1 VTKTYA
7 IQVLDA
13 QGDVILSTRGR
24 DGALS
29 KAIEALSDYRAA
41 CGRASGML
49 FTNARDRKDGLK
61 VDGVRVH
68 YALGEIAIAD
78 EILAGFDRRG
88 VAGYEAFCEQV
99 FEEVIAARGESSA
112 DVA

>member
-1 VTKTYA
+1 MNKAYA

-13 QGDVILSTRGR
+13 DGVVIRYLLGR
-24 DGALS
+24 AYALAT
-29 KAIEALSDYRAA
+29 AIEVLTDYRAA

-49 FTNARDRKDGLK
+49 FTNDRDRKDGLQ

-68 YALGEIAIAD
+68 YALGDIPITD
-78 EILAGFDRRG
+78 EILESFDRRG

-112 DVA
+112 DAA